1 MRNVNIVVDNDHYIY
16 DDELYPEE
24 TLTGKTVGTLSTI
37 LEPPSTWSTVGRGL
51 KRLPQQ
57 LLQRLPILPAQV

>member
-37 LEPPSTWSTVGRGL
+37 LEPPST
-51 KRLPQQ
+51 
-57 LLQRLPILPAQV
+57 